1 MGFCSPKPTK
11 ASCTRDVCRWHLTSS
26 QCTRHRWKKPDEERF
41 PVNYHIRWLM
51 ATLGAYCLL
60 AMEKESEKAPFSGE
74 IVFDRLLL
82 EGTRMIP
89 HRLVEAGDL

>member
-1 MGFCSPKPTK
+1 MRTARRIIPIPP
-11 ASCTRDVCRWHLTSS
+11 A
-26 QCTRHRWKKPDEERF
+26 E
-41 PVNYHIRWLM
+41 WLM

-89 HRLVEAGDL
+89 HRLAEAGDL

>member
-1 MGFCSPKPTK
+1 
-11 ASCTRDVCRWHLTSS
+11 
-26 QCTRHRWKKPDEERF
+26 
-41 PVNYHIRWLM
+41 M
-51 ATLGAYCLL
+51 ATFGAYCLL